1 MAHELV
7 IRRVVHKTFA
17 RRVLLQAAESQEVAC
32 PSRLAVVSQAVRPLP
47 RHGQYPLYDVRMRL
61 VGMNTRKEDNEDF
74 GEISG
79 AGQIGRSVG

>member
-1 MAHELV
+1 
-7 IRRVVHKTFA
+7 
-17 RRVLLQAAESQEVAC
+17 
-32 PSRLAVVSQAVRPLP
+32 
-47 RHGQYPLYDVRMRL
+47 MRL

>member
-1 MAHELV
+1 M
-7 IRRVVHKTFA
+7 VHKTFA